1 MRFRIL
7 QKHLQIICVVS
18 LLRVLAEF
26 ALGAW
31 VSLVALGWDGEGFL
45 AYHPTARPEGGDR
58 EAFYILGM
66 GLLLLGL
73 IRLVQVA
80 GVLAVLVGVLAVR
93 SWARVLGQWLGWVDF
108 LTPLTLPLGLWT
120 LQVYRHPDTIQA
132 FRPRQAASADQ
143 VSV

>member
-1 MRFRIL
+1 MQRP
-7 QKHLQIICVVS
+7 LQIICLVS
-18 LLRVLAEF
+18 ILRVLAEF
-26 ALGAW
+26 ALGTW
-31 VSLVALGWDGEGFL
+31 ISLVALGWDGEGFL
-45 AYHPTARPEGGDR
+45 AHHPTASPEAGDR
-58 EAFYILGM
+58 EAFYILGV

-73 IRLVQVA
+73 IRLVQV
-80 GVLAVLVGVLAVR
+80 VGVFAVG

-108 LTPLTLPLGLWT
+108 LTPLTLPLGLWA

>member
-1 MRFRIL
+1 M

-45 AYHPTARPEGGDR
+45 AYHPTARPEVGDR
-58 EAFYILGM
+58 EAFYILGV

-73 IRLVQVA
+73 IRLVQV
-80 GVLAVLVGVLAVR
+80 VGVLTVR

-108 LTPLTLPLGLWT
+108 LTPLTLPLGLWA
-120 LQVYRHPDTIQA
+120 LQVYRHPDTIQV
-132 FRPRQAASADQ
+132 FRHRQAASADQ

>member
-1 MRFRIL
+1 MQR
-7 QKHLQIICVVS
+7 HLQIICVVS

-58 EAFYILGM
+58 EAFYILGV

-73 IRLVQVA
+73 IRLVQV
-80 GVLAVLVGVLAVR
+80 VGVFAVR

-108 LTPLTLPLGLWT
+108 LTPLTLPLGLWA

>member
-1 MRFRIL
+1 M

-45 AYHPTARPEGGDR
+45 AYHPTAHPEVGDR
-58 EAFYILGM
+58 AAFYILGV

-73 IRLVQVA
+73 IRLVQV
-80 GVLAVLVGVLAVR
+80 VGVFAVG

-108 LTPLTLPLGLWT
+108 LTPLTLPLGLWA

-143 VSV
+143 VPV

>member
-1 MRFRIL
+1 M
-7 QKHLQIICVVS
+7 QKHLQVIGVVS

-45 AYHPTARPEGGDR
+45 AYHPTARPEVGDR
-58 EAFYILGM
+58 EAFYILGV

-73 IRLVQVA
+73 IRLVQV
-80 GVLAVLVGVLAVR
+80 VGVFAVG

-108 LTPLTLPLGLWT
+108 LTPLTLPLGLWA
-120 LQVYRHPDTIQA
+120 LQVYRHPDTIQV

>member
-1 MRFRIL
+1 M

-45 AYHPTARPEGGDR
+45 AYHPTARPEVGDR
-58 EAFYILGM
+58 EAFYILGV

-73 IRLVQVA
+73 IRLVQVV
-80 GVLAVLVGVLAVR
+80 GGFAVG

-108 LTPLTLPLGLWT
+108 LTPLTLPLGLWA
-120 LQVYRHPDTIQA
+120 LQVYRHPDTIQV